1 MPFSSASIHSQIF
14 WLSDNIRVCLWRHSQ
29 PDLVMDT
36 DEHELE
42 ISSYGNGGQAFV
54 VYEKGAQDTDYAV
67 WQSRLP
73 SDLREVPDKWFCQF
87 AFLRRVWDEIGLN
100 NG

>member
-1 MPFSSASIHSQIF
+1 MPFNGASIHSQII
-14 WLSDNIRVCLWRHSQ
+14 WLSDNIRVCLWKYSQ

-36 DEHELE
+36 DDHELE
-42 ISSYGNGGQAFV
+42 ICSYGNGRQAYV
-54 VYEKGAQDTDYAV
+54 VYERGSQDTDHAV
-67 WQSRLP
+67 WQSTR

-100 NG
+100 NE